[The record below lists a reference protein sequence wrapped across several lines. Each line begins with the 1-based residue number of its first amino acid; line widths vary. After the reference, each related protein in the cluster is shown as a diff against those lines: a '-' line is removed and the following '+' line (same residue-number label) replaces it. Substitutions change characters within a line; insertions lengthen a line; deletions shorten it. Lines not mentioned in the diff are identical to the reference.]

1 MKRSLESYHQEDL
14 FNTSETS
21 SLSGDEIDLTS
32 EIFSEIHT
40 ESSFLSLQDIDM
52 GKKPFFKPG
61 PPDENFTEAVSF
73 CQMIFLITE
82 SNPVQYYDESHKK

>member
-1 MKRSLESYHQEDL
+1 MKTHSMKRSLESSDQEDL

-21 SLSGDEIDLTS
+21 SFSGDEIDLTS
-32 EIFSEIHT
+32 EIFSENYT
-40 ESSFLSLQDIDM
+40 ESSLLSLQDIDM

-73 CQMIFLITE
+73 
-82 SNPVQYYDESHKK
+82 VK